1 MKRNPS
7 RHLVHARRSTNVD
20 SLLFPWTAVGR
31 SSHRVLD
38 ARPRLRQRAAND
50 EGLSARAWA
59 WIGVGVVA
67 GSAVSA
73 LALYGW
79 LFSMFAR

>member
-7 RHLVHARRSTNVD
+7 RQLVHARRNTSVD
-20 SLLFPWTAVGR
+20 SLLFPWTEVGR
-31 SSHRVLD
+31 SQRILE
-38 ARPRLRQRAAND
+38 ARPRLRQNAAND

-59 WIGVGVVA
+59 WIGVGAVA
-67 GSAVSA
+67 GSALGA